1 MSSKKR
7 SKNKRALRDRKIKK
21 RGSAVHTKRTPK
33 AQKRWEKQV
42 GHAIR
47 LLNRQKYFKINSG

>member
-7 SKNKRALRDRKIKK
+7 SKNKRALRDKKIKK
-21 RGSAVHTKRTPK
+21 RGLAVHTKRTPK

-42 GHAIR
+42 GYARRMLQRI
-47 LLNRQKYFKINSG
+47 KYFKNRR